1 MITARDTIVLL
12 NCKLRLLLGHFKVLM
27 PLNQQA
33 KKGITMLAG
42 VIGPDYQGEINC
54 SPVEVRKDICIIQ
67 KIPQSVSEYYHTL

>member
-1 MITARDTIVLL
+1 
-12 NCKLRLLLGHFKVLM
+12 M

-42 VIGPDYQGEINC
+42 VIDPDYQGEINY

-67 KIPQSVSEYYHTL
+67 KIPQSVSEYYHTLWLKSVENWNNLMEAQLPMAQALQE